1 MKTKL
6 IAALIVGSF
15 VLAGCGGG
23 GSSDSAMDM
32 DEPPPLTE
40 EEERIDEL
48 EEQLEAA
55 QEQARLEQA
64 AREREQAAREREQAA
79 REQAEAEQERLEDE
93 AEEAETRANRADAK
107 ATIGGLRAA
116 AAGTLTTV
124 TPRYAATTDVVTDP
138 AVSFANKSR
147 GSASGWSV
155 TTLSNSGFTHNDD
168 LVVYSNRGPATRVLL
183 TQEYSGRFM
192 DDDDETAN
200 TPIEAS
206 ITSADGRLIR
216 SGSFPTQD
224 GDDKTF
230 PHNYENDG
238 TSDGLDI
245 VRISGTFH
253 GASGYFHCM
262 GECTIGRR
270 GDRYTVAG
278 TWTFHATDTA
288 RALVD
293 DKSYMHF
300 GWWKREQ
307 KSDES
312 FSFATFSGRSAMD
325 YSATNDATNFNL
337 LGGSATYRGPA
348 VGQYAIYQP
357 LGTQSEAGSFTASA
371 ELTAD
376 FTANMLSGT
385 VTNFSNDPDWSLTLN
400 RQSMAGGD
408 VSGGTTDWTIAGN
421 TSLRRG
427 AWDAEFFSEA
437 EYVGQTPD
445 GVIGE
450 FTGIYDADADA
461 ANGDVGRIVGAFGAR
476 K

>member
-1 MKTKL
+1 MNIRL
-6 IAALIVGSF
+6 IAALILGSF

-23 GSSDSAMDM
+23 GSDVTE
-32 DEPPPLTE
+32 DETRLTV
-40 EEERIDEL
+40 EEERIAEL
-48 EEQLEAA
+48 EEQLEEA
-55 QEQARLEQA
+55 QERARLEQA
-64 AREREQAAREREQAA
+64 AKEREQAAKEREQAA
-79 REQAEAEQERLEDE
+79 KEQLEKD
-93 AEEAETRANRADAK
+93 AEELEARANRAEAK
-107 ATIGGLRAA
+107 AAIEGLRAA

-124 TPRYAATTDVVTDP
+124 TPRYAATTDIVTNP
-138 AVSFANKSR
+138 AVSFARKSR
-147 GSASGWSV
+147 SSASGWSV

-168 LVVYSNRGPATRVLL
+168 LVVYSNRGRATRVLL

-230 PHNYENDG
+230 PHNYENDD
-238 TSDGLDI
+238 TSDGPDI

-253 GASGYFHCM
+253 GASGYFHCE
-262 GECTIGRR
+262 GTCTIGRR

-278 TWTFHATDTA
+278 SWEFHATDTA

-293 DKSYMHF
+293 DKSYMYF

-325 YSATNDATNFNL
+325 YSAKDDPTNFNL

-385 VTNFSNDPDWSLTLN
+385 VTNFRNDPDWSLTLN
-400 RQSMAGGD
+400 RQTMAGGE

-461 ANGDVGRIVGAFGAR
+461 TNGDVGRIVGAFGAR